1 MKNYENEVADE
12 YIQEME
18 KLPKGADPP
27 PFKTLPNRDS
37 SRDDCCSCCCCCCG
51 RKCGYCCVTFAFLC
65 TIVAI
70 FFGFYAFANVYIYNI
85 ILLFIASPWW
95 FSCKIYWRN

>member
-12 YIQEME
+12 YIEEMQ
-18 KLPKGADPP
+18 KLPKGVDPP

-70 FFGFYAFANVYIYNI
+70 FFGFYAYANVYI
-85 ILLFIASPWW
+85 
-95 FSCKIYWRN
+95 